1 MQVKINIDG
10 GSRGNP
16 GPGAAAYVICSLDGK
31 ILAQEG
37 YYLPHCTNNQA
48 EYTALKLALI
58 KAKELG
64 ATELFIQSDSQL
76 LVKQYLGEYKIKHPD
91 LAARMAYIR
100 RLAAGVIIH
109 IEHVLR
115 HLNKAPDA
123 LANKA
128 MDAKQSL
135 GFNPIIHF
143 PPEEPPQ
150 QPQAPHHRHHAEN
163 SRHPEQQS
171 YKSEKEVHRPGLE
184 PEFRRWQ
191 RLVITTT
198 LSMQVCSIT
207 LVKFTYIHYDSA
219 FLLEPDPCPGTCC
232 CTTDQKADNGPCIN
246 IWKTR
251 LRFS

>member
-16 GPGAAAYVICSLDGK
+16 GPGAAAYVICAMDGK

-37 YYLPHCTNNQA
+37 HFMPHCTNNQA

-91 LAARMAYIR
+91 LASRMAVIR
-100 RLAAGVIIH
+100 RLAAPFTLH

-128 MDAKQSL
+128 MDAKQSV
-135 GFNPIIHF
+135 GFNPIVCL
-143 PPEEPPQ
+143 PEDEELSVPAPQGNVVNGVAVSPVVREKSPAKNAAKKPSKKLPQ
-150 QPQAPHHRHHAEN
+150 QPD
-163 SRHPEQQS
+163 
-171 YKSEKEVHRPGLE
+171 L
-184 PEFRRWQ
+184 
-191 RLVITTT
+191 
-198 LSMQVCSIT
+198 
-207 LVKFTYIHYDSA
+207 
-219 FLLEPDPCPGTCC
+219 
-232 CTTDQKADNGPCIN
+232 
-246 IWKTR
+246 
-251 LRFS
+251 FSGF

>member
-16 GPGAAAYVICSLDGK
+16 GLGAAAYVICDLQGK

-37 YYLPHCTNNQA
+37 HFMPHCTNNQA

-64 ATELFIQSDSQL
+64 AKELFIQSDSLL
-76 LVKQYLGEYKIKHPD
+76 LVQQYLGNYKIKNPD
-91 LAARMAYIR
+91 LAARMQVIR
-100 RLAAGVIIH
+100 KLAASFSLH

-135 GFNPIIHF
+135 GFNPICNL
-143 PPEEPPQ
+143 PEDDEILSDYSSPKK
-150 QPQAPHHRHHAEN
+150 EN
-163 SRHPEQQS
+163 VVNGMEITPVNRPLKKTGVK
-171 YKSEKEVHRPGLE
+171 KSEKA
-184 PEFRRWQ
+184 PEQLDLFGD
-191 RLVITTT
+191 L
-198 LSMQVCSIT
+198 
-207 LVKFTYIHYDSA
+207 
-219 FLLEPDPCPGTCC
+219 
-232 CTTDQKADNGPCIN
+232 
-246 IWKTR
+246 
-251 LRFS
+251 

>member
-16 GPGAAAYVICSLDGK
+16 GPGAAAYVICSLDGT

-37 YYLPHCTNNQA
+37 HFMPHCTNNQA

-76 LVKQYLGEYKIKHPD
+76 LVKQYLGEYKIKNPD
-91 LAARMAYIR
+91 LAARMAFIR
-100 RLAAGVIIH
+100 RLAAGFTIH

-128 MDAKQSL
+128 MDAKQSV
-135 GFNPIIHF
+135 GFNPIVHLPAEESPM
-143 PPEEPPQ
+143 PPAASGNIVNGVEVKPVARAQSPQ
-150 QPQAPHHRHHAEN
+150 TKPAKKAAPKNPLQPDLF
-163 SRHPEQQS
+163 
-171 YKSEKEVHRPGLE
+171 GDL
-184 PEFRRWQ
+184 
-191 RLVITTT
+191 
-198 LSMQVCSIT
+198 
-207 LVKFTYIHYDSA
+207 
-219 FLLEPDPCPGTCC
+219 
-232 CTTDQKADNGPCIN
+232 
-246 IWKTR
+246 
-251 LRFS
+251 